1 MSQKCEKV
9 YLKMTKNRAT
19 IHGSQVVLMFVLT
32 INMSQDLKKKRLI
45 LKCLKN
51 RKTSE
56 KCSYLCV
63 IKVIIE

>member
-45 LKCLKN
+45 LMP
-51 RKTSE
+51 E
-56 KCSYLCV
+56 KQED
-63 IKVIIE
+63 I

>member
-32 INMSQDLKKKRLI
+32 INMSQDFKKKKR
-45 LKCLKN
+45 KKD
-51 RKTSE
+51 SF
-56 KCSYLCV
+56 
-63 IKVIIE
+63 